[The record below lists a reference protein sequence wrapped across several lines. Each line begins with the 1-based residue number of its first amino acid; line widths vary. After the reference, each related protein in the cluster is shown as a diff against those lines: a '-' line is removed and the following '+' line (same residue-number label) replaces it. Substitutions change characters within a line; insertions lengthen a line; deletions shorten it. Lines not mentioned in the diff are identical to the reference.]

1 MQPLPVPPQAR
12 SPAGRRRPLAPL
24 RLTDGAAAR
33 VAAEVPDR
41 DGRWAWPVDGL
52 LRHLTA
58 AGWPTEV
65 YAITVTLPASVD
77 AGGWHRPERR
87 QDVDAKCVPRTWLL
101 RLAVAAGLPGRDRR
115 AVIPDRVTA

>member
-1 MQPLPVPPQAR
+1 MPA
-12 SPAGRRRPLAPL
+12 SPR
-24 RLTDGAAAR
+24 DAAAQ

-65 YAITVTLPASVD
+65 YAITVTLPASTD

-87 QDVDAKCVPRTWLL
+87 QDVEAKCVPRTWLL
-101 RLAVAAGLPGRDRR
+101 RLAAITGWRWPQVCRGEIDG
-115 AVIPDRVTA
+115 